1 MSKENNLKD
10 YLTDLYAGIATKKP
24 DASRNPQNFRAEI
37 ESIMV
42 ETEPNFTTLVT
53 EANGTFTPDT
63 YGADGFDKVVVTVP
77 KSTFMA
83 MTANKNG
90 TYSAST
96 YGKDGFDT
104 FTVEVPE
111 KILVEGSASAN
122 GIYPAPDGTDGF
134 SSFEVNVPKS
144 TSTFMSITVKNN
156 GTYSASTYGKDGF
169 DTVTVNV
176 PNSGGSCSGNHI
188 IEVEAL
194 PTENI
199 DENAL
204 YKMGESYYK
213 YSNAFKDILVVYNS
227 TTMSIVEEYAAL
239 GMTFELYY
247 VKTRPTEDIVV
258 SNQSAMMLACYYV
271 EDENDILAY
280 GDLNGTGAYGWMSMI
295 TSMEAIN
302 GGAITSASQ
311 ASQEGA
317 MYALV
322 EAGWKKYSSKN
333 LIVEVDDLPTAGIEK
348 TNLYKVDNTYF
359 KYVITMVDLVVATN
373 YGQTSLVAY
382 YESKG
387 YTVYLHYTEN
397 YNNLAPEDIIPTV
410 KGATAGCYYDASRN
424 DTFVYT
430 NDLWVSLS
438 TILAEEGLTFAN
450 GGAIQDASYAR
461 AGGYFAVINS
471 AWQPLGADM
480 YTGEVVIE

>member
-1 MSKENNLKD
+1 MPIIEAGTYVFKD
-10 YLTDLYAGIATKKP
+10 DLEFSG
-24 DASRNPQNFRAEI
+24 S
-37 ESIMV
+37 
-42 ETEPNFTTLVT
+42 FTQSL
-53 EANGTFTPDT
+53 EFICSGFTFTNIRTAIQNGVIVQLVYGGAAMAVAYVPGEGFIADFYKAITIPKDT
-63 YGADGFDKVVVTVP
+63 TVGDDFNTWFGKNTRRLIIP
-77 KSTFMA
+77 AVEEAKA
-83 MTANKNG
+83 KIQDLIGKANKKTNKG
-90 TYSAST
+90 DTELTKAVNSLIAG
-96 YGKDGFDT
+96 YGS
-104 FTVEVPE
+104 
-111 KILVEGSASAN
+111 GS
-122 GIYPAPDGTDGF
+122 G
-134 SSFEVNVPKS
+134 
-144 TSTFMSITVKNN
+144 
-156 GTYSASTYGKDGF
+156 
-169 DTVTVNV
+169 
-176 PNSGGSCSGNHI
+176 SGGECSGTHV
-188 IEVEAL
+188 IEVYEL
-194 PTENI
+194 PTEGIVPTN
-199 DENAL
+199 L
-204 YKMGESYYK
+204 YKMGDTYYK
-213 YSNAFKDILVVYNS
+213 YSDAFKDILVVYNS

-373 YGQTSLVAY
+373 YGKTSLVAY

-410 KGATAGCYYDASRN
+410 KGATAGCYYDESRN

-450 GGAIQDASYAR
+450 GGAISDASYAR

-471 AWQPLGADM
+471 TWQPLGAEM